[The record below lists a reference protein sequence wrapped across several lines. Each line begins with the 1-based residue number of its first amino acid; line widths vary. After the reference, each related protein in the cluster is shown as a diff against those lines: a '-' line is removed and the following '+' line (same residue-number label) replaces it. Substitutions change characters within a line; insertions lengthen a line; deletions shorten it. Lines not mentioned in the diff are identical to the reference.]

1 MTIVYFDGKCGLC
14 SKEISYYQ
22 KIAPKGVF
30 EWQDIAHDASALKPL
45 NISQADALRLLH
57 AKDKKG
63 EMHIGVDAFILIW
76 DELSIGWRFLSV
88 LAGLPMIRPILGWV
102 YRRIASYRFARLEHC
117 QIAAKGS

>member
-14 SKEISYYQ
+14 SKEISFYQ

-76 DELSIGWRFLSV
+76 NELSIGWRFLSV
-88 LAGLPMIRPILGWV
+88 LAGLPIIRPILGWV
-102 YRRIASYRFARLEHC
+102 YRRFASYRFARLEHC
-117 QIAAKGS
+117 QIACKGS

>member
-63 EMHIGVDAFILIW
+63 EMQIGVDAFILIW
-76 DELSIGWRFLSV
+76 NELSIGWRFLSV
-88 LAGLPMIRPILGWV
+88 LAGLPIIRPILGWV
-102 YRRIASYRFARLEHC
+102 YRRFASYRFARLEHC